1 MRTIPGYLLLTLALG
16 ALLPSLAAA
25 DDSNMMPAT
34 GTDSFRCGS
43 HLVENGMSLAKVQE
57 YCGTPTRQTPDR
69 WFYDRGP
76 DKFRIII
83 HVQPDNT
90 VGMIEEEQPQQ

>member
-1 MRTIPGYLLLTLALG
+1 MRTIRGYLLLGLALG

-25 DDSNMMPAT
+25 DDSNLMPAT
-34 GTDSFRCGS
+34 GT
-43 HLVENGMSLAKVQE
+43 
-57 YCGTPTRQTPDR
+57 
-69 WFYDRGP
+69 

-90 VGMIEEEQPQQ
+90 VGMIEEQPPQQ